1 MCLQFSCS
9 FGAVLFKYKQN
20 CNKTATKCKTRWKQ
34 ACRRP
39 HNYVQHL
46 VLQLAC
52 GSYVNS
58 SGSARLPPEVLWIA
72 KGKRHAV
79 SRSHVNNNGSVL
91 LHAEIIYV
99 CSFVAVLLQ
108 FCCSFVAVLLQFCC
122 SFQQNCNKTA
132 FFTFIVFAVLLQF
145 CRKCNKTATKL
156 QQNCN
161 KTATKVQFFKCG
173 FP

>member
-52 GSYVNS
+52 GRYVNS

-132 FFTFIVFAVLLQF
+132 CFYIYCFCSFVAVLQ
-145 CRKCNKTATKL
+145 KMQQNCNKTATKL
-156 QQNCN
+156 QQNCS
-161 KTATKVQFFKCG
+161 KTAIF
-173 FP
+173 